1 MPRHLDKS
9 LHLQYSI
16 DPHPNKDAI
25 KEIAKTLGINKG
37 RVTRFF
43 QNKRARERKLAR
55 DFKAAIQK
63 STPSPP
69 TKIEPPI
76 ETVEENLPNFEN
88 EKEFWEYWREQLRHS
103 GFY

>member
-1 MPRHLDKS
+1 MPKHFDQT
-9 LHLQYSI
+9 LHIHFAQE
-16 DPHPNKDAI
+16 PNPNKATI
-25 KEIAKTLGINKG
+25 SELAKTLGYNKAK
-37 RVTRFF
+37 VTRFF